1 MNHTFR
7 SLRAPSYR
15 RWACG
20 ALVSNVGTWMQR
32 TAQDWLV
39 LTQLTA
45 HNATA
50 VGIVMALQFGP
61 QLLLL
66 PLTGSAADH
75 TDRRKLLLATQTSM
89 GLLALALGVLT
100 VTGWVRLWHVYV
112 LAGALGCVAA
122 FDAPAR
128 QTFVSDLVSDEDL
141 PNAVALNST
150 SFNAARLIGPALAGL
165 LIARVGIGG
174 MFLLNALSYLA
185 VIVSLASMRPEFLV
199 PRERAARSRNGL
211 AEGMSYIW
219 SRPDLLAVLAMLALI
234 GTFALNFPIF
244 LSTMSVRAF
253 ALDARGFGLLT
264 SVMAVGSVSG
274 ALAAAGGAAP
284 SNRLLVAGSFYLGL
298 SLSLAAL
305 MPNVWSFGLT
315 MAAVGVSAQL
325 FTSVANS
332 AVQLSTSPQMRGRV
346 MAIFM
351 AVAMGGTPVGA
362 PIVGWVSDH
371 YGPRF
376 GLGIAAL
383 AAMIAAGLGAAWMG
397 RDREKTAGP

>member
-1 MNHTFR
+1 
-7 SLRAPSYR
+7 
-15 RWACG
+15 
-20 ALVSNVGTWMQR
+20 MQR

-75 TDRRKLLLATQTSM
+75 CDRRKLLITTQALM
-89 GLLALALGVLT
+89 GLLALVLGLLT
-100 VTGWVRLWHVYV
+100 VTGRVQLWQVYV

-128 QTFVSDLVSDEDL
+128 QTFVSDLVVDEDL

-150 SFNAARLIGPALAGL
+150 SFNAARLIGPALAGV
-165 LIARVGIGG
+165 LISHVGIGE

-185 VIVSLASMRPEFLV
+185 VLFSLAAMRSGEMV
-199 PRERAARSRNGL
+199 PRERAVRSRRSL
-211 AEGMSYIW
+211 VEGFLYIR
-219 SRPDLLAVLAMLALI
+219 SRPDLMVVLWMVLAI

-244 LSTMSVRAF
+244 LSTMSVGTF
-253 ALDARGFGLLT
+253 GLQSRGFGLLT
-264 SVMAVGSVSG
+264 SVMALGSVSG
-274 ALAAAGGAAP
+274 ALFAASRGVP
-284 SNRLLVAGSFYLGL
+284 STRLLVAGSSYLGL
-298 SLSLAAL
+298 SLALAAL
-305 MPNVWSFGLT
+305 MPNAWSFGLA
-315 MAAVGVSAQL
+315 MMGVGVSAQL

-332 AVQLSTSPQMRGRV
+332 AVQLSTSPSMRGRV

-376 GLGIAAL
+376 GIGIAAL
-383 AAMIAAGLGAAWMG
+383 ASMLAAGIGAVWMA
-397 RDREKTAGP
+397 RRRVESR